1 VRGEKEETLMAKATI
16 IVETNQSKE
25 ALLQLLR
32 RNLNEEDMEADLDDP
47 GQEKA
52 QVSVTITMEET

>member
-1 VRGEKEETLMAKATI
+1 MAKATI